1 VLGVPY
7 IRPRLRDASM
17 SCKAKFFQSPSEDV
31 SRMFTSPSPMI
42 DQRKSPQYLAAIDLG
57 SNSFHLVVARIEDG
71 HVHILDRLREM
82 VRLGGGLD
90 KNGRLTEEARIRAFS
105 CLDRFAER
113 VQKLPQGSVAAV
125 GTNTLRQAKNS
136 RQFLQSASEILG
148 HPISIIGGKEEARL
162 IYLGV
167 SHSLVAEGG
176 KRLVMDIGGGSTELI
191 IGEGFEPLHLSSLE
205 MGCVSMSRA
214 FFNNGELGKRNWEKA
229 KIAAHM
235 ELRPVRHHFRKIG
248 WLSATGASGTIRAAG
263 SIVKALGLGT
273 YNITLDSLYEI
284 RNRMIAAGHVKS
296 LHLPGLDSDRQPVFA
311 GGLAI
316 LMATFEA
323 LKIEN
328 MQVSEG
334 ALREGLLYE
343 RLGRIQS
350 EDTRLK
356 TVSSVQQRFQI
367 SQKHARRVSVTSH
380 RLLTACEKAWN
391 LGRED
396 AERLNWASSLHEIG
410 LAVSLSGYQKH
421 GAYLLDNADLP
432 GFSLEEQDWM
442 SVLVRCQR
450 KKISKKYFQGLPE
463 KDQKTALRLAILL
476 RLATLLHRS
485 RKDETAVIEQIVA
498 GENSLT
504 LQFAQYE
511 MINHPLQRASL
522 EQEAQYL
529 KKVDFDLRFTS

>member
-1 VLGVPY
+1 MT
-7 IRPRLRDASM
+7 DKE
-17 SCKAKFFQSPSEDV
+17 KA
-31 SRMFTSPSPMI
+31 
-42 DQRKSPQYLAAIDLG
+42 PQYLAAIDLG

-71 HVHILDRLREM
+71 HVHILDRLKEM

-90 KNGRLTEEARIRAFS
+90 RNGRLSEEAHIRALA

-113 VQKLPQGSVAAV
+113 VQKLPQGRVAAV

-136 RQFLQSASEILG
+136 RQFLQSASEVLG

-167 SHSLVAEGG
+167 SHSLATDDG
-176 KRLVMDIGGGSTELI
+176 KRLVIDIGGGSTELI

-214 FFNNGELGKRNWEKA
+214 HFKNGELAKKNWEKA

-235 ELRPVRHHFRKIG
+235 ELRPVRRHYRKVG
-248 WLSATGASGTIRAAG
+248 WSSAAGASGTIRASS
-263 SIVKALGLGT
+263 SIVKALGLET
-273 YNITLDSLYEI
+273 YHLTLDSLYEI
-284 RNRMIAAGHVKS
+284 RNKMIAAGNVKR
-296 LHLPGLDSDRQPVFA
+296 LDLPGLDKDRQPVFA

-316 LMATFEA
+316 LIAIFEA
-323 LKIEN
+323 LKIET
-328 MQVSEG
+328 MLVSEG
-334 ALREGLLYE
+334 SLREGLLYE

-367 SQKHARRVSVTSH
+367 SKRHARRVSSTAH
-380 RLLTACEKAWN
+380 RLLTACEKDWN
-391 LGRED
+391 LRQED
-396 AERLNWASSLHEIG
+396 AERLHWASSLHEIG

-442 SVLVRCQR
+442 SVLVRCHR
-450 KKISKKYFQGLPE
+450 KKISKKLLKSLPE
-463 KDQKTALRLAILL
+463 KEQKTALRLVILL
-476 RLATLLHRS
+476 RLATLFHRS
-485 RKDETAVIEQIVA
+485 RKDETAVLDRVVA

-511 MINHPLQRASL
+511 LINHPLQRASL

-529 KKVDFDLRFTS
+529 KNVDFNLKFIS

>member
-1 VLGVPY
+1 MNNQP
-7 IRPRLRDASM
+7 
-17 SCKAKFFQSPSEDV
+17 Q
-31 SRMFTSPSPMI
+31 
-42 DQRKSPQYLAAIDLG
+42 SPQYLAAVDLG

-71 HVHILDRLREM
+71 HVHILDRLKEM

-90 KNGRLTEEARIRAFS
+90 KDGRLSEESRIRALS

-113 VQKLPQGSVAAV
+113 VQNLPQGSVAAV

-136 RQFLQSASEILG
+136 RQFLQSASEVLG

-167 SHSLVAEGG
+167 SHSLVAEDG

-205 MGCVSMSRA
+205 LGCVSMSRT
-214 FFNNGELGKRNWEKA
+214 FFRKGKLSKDNWEKA
-229 KIAAHM
+229 DIAAHL
-235 ELRPVRHHFRKIG
+235 ELRPVRRHFRKVG
-248 WLSATGASGTIRAAG
+248 WVSAAGASGTIRAAG
-263 SIVKALGLGT
+263 SIVKALGLAT
-273 YNITLDSLYEI
+273 YAITLNSLYEI
-284 RNRMIAAGHVKS
+284 RNRMIAAGDVKH
-296 LHLPGLDSDRQPVFA
+296 LDLPGLDRDRQAVFA

-316 LMATFEA
+316 LIATFEA
-323 LKIEN
+323 LQIET

-343 RLGRIQS
+343 RLGRNRS

-367 SQKHARRVSVTSH
+367 SQEHARRVSLTSH

-391 LGRED
+391 LQLEH
-396 AERLNWASSLHEIG
+396 AQILHWASSLHEIG

-421 GAYLLDNADLP
+421 GSYLLGKADLP
-432 GFSLEEQDWM
+432 GFSYEEQDWM
-442 SVLVRCQR
+442 SVLVRCHR
-450 KKISKKYFQGLPE
+450 KKISKQFFSGLPE
-463 KDQKTALRLAILL
+463 KDQNTALRLAILL

-485 RKDETAVIEQIVA
+485 RKDETAVIEQVIA
-498 GENSLT
+498 GENNLT
-504 LQFAQYE
+504 LKFAPYE
-511 MINHPLQRASL
+511 LINHPLQLASL
-522 EQEAQYL
+522 ELEAKYL
-529 KKVDFDLRFTS
+529 KNVGFNLKFTS

>member
-1 VLGVPY
+1 
-7 IRPRLRDASM
+7 M
-17 SCKAKFFQSPSEDV
+17 N
-31 SRMFTSPSPMI
+31 
-42 DQRKSPQYLAAIDLG
+42 DQQQSPQYLAAIDLG

-71 HVHILDRLREM
+71 HVHILDSLKEM
-82 VRLGGGLD
+82 VRLGGGLE
-90 KNGRLTEEARIRAFS
+90 KNGRLSEEARIRALS

-136 RQFLQSASEILG
+136 RQFLQSASEVLG

-167 SHSLVAEGG
+167 SHSLVAEEG
-176 KRLVMDIGGGSTELI
+176 KRFVMDIGGGSTELI
-191 IGEGFEPLHLSSLE
+191 IGEGFEPQHLSSLG
-205 MGCVSMSRA
+205 MGCVSMSRSY
-214 FFNNGELGKRNWEKA
+214 FQNGKLNKKNWEKA
-229 KIAAHM
+229 SIGAHM
-235 ELRPVRHHFRKIG
+235 ELRPVRRDFREVG
-248 WLSATGASGTIRAAG
+248 WVSATGASGTIKAVG

-273 YNITLDSLYEI
+273 YHITLDSLYEI
-284 RNRMIAAGHVKS
+284 RNRMIAAGSLKN

-316 LMATFEA
+316 LIATFEA
-323 LKIEN
+323 LKIET

-356 TVSSVQQRFQI
+356 TVSSVQQRFQV
-367 SQKHARRVSVTSH
+367 SQKHARRVSLTSH
-380 RLLTACEKAWN
+380 RLFTACEKAWD
-391 LGRED
+391 LRLVD
-396 AERLNWASSLHEIG
+396 AERLHWASSLHEIG

-421 GAYLLDNADLP
+421 GAYLLAKADLP

-442 SVLVRCQR
+442 SVLVRCHR
-450 KKISKKYFQGLPE
+450 KKISHKYFAGLPE

-476 RLATLLHRS
+476 RLAALFHRS
-485 RKDETAVIEQIVA
+485 RKDETAILERVVA

-504 LQFAQYE
+504 LFFADYE
-511 MINHPLQRASL
+511 LINHPLQRISL
-522 EQEAQYL
+522 EKEAGYL
-529 KKVDFDLRFTS
+529 KEVGFHLDFRS

>member
-1 VLGVPY
+1 
-7 IRPRLRDASM
+7 M
-17 SCKAKFFQSPSEDV
+17 N
-31 SRMFTSPSPMI
+31 
-42 DQRKSPQYLAAIDLG
+42 DQQKSPHYLAAIDLG

-71 HVHILDRLREM
+71 HVHILDRIKEM

-90 KNGRLTEEARIRAFS
+90 KNGRLSEEARIRALS

-136 RQFLQSASEILG
+136 RQFLQSASEVLG

-167 SHSLVAEGG
+167 SHSLVTEEG

-191 IGEGFEPLHLSSLE
+191 IGEGFEPLHLRSLE

-214 FFNNGELGKRNWEKA
+214 FFRSGKLSKKNWEKA
-229 KIAAHM
+229 GIAAHL
-235 ELRPVRHHFRKIG
+235 ELRPLRHYFRKVG
-248 WLSATGASGTIRAAG
+248 WVSATGASGTIRAAG
-263 SIVKALGLGT
+263 SVVKALGLET
-273 YNITLDSLYEI
+273 YHITLDGLHKI
-284 RNRMIAAGHVKS
+284 RSRMIEAGQVKN
-296 LHLPGLDSDRQPVFA
+296 LDLPGLDSDRRPVFA

-316 LMATFEA
+316 LIATFEA
-323 LKIEN
+323 LKIDT

-356 TVSSVQQRFQI
+356 TISSVQQRFQV
-367 SQKHARRVSVTSH
+367 SQKHARRVSLTSH
-380 RLLTACEKAWN
+380 RLLNACEKAWN
-391 LGRED
+391 LRQED
-396 AERLNWASSLHEIG
+396 AEILHWASSLHEIG

-421 GAYLLDNADLP
+421 GAYLLEQADLP
-432 GFSLEEQDWM
+432 GFSLEEQVRM
-442 SVLVRCQR
+442 SVLVRCHR
-450 KKISKKYFQGLPE
+450 KKISKKFFMGLPK

-476 RLATLLHRS
+476 RLAALLHRS
-485 RKDETAVIEQIVA
+485 RQDETAVLEQVVA
-498 GENSLT
+498 SGNNLT

-511 MINHPLQRASL
+511 LINHPLQRASL
-522 EQEAQYL
+522 EQEAKYL
-529 KKVDFDLRFTS
+529 KNVDFNLKFTS